1 MGEENLNAASE
12 SANFY
17 NSVCPA
23 VNGSSLLV
31 FEIRPRD
38 GQRTD
43 DGRTDVSKQRVSGP

>member
-1 MGEENLNAASE
+1 MGEENLNAATE

-17 NSVCPA
+17 NKCPA
-23 VNGSSLLV
+23 VNGSVLLV

-43 DGRTDVSKQRVSGP
+43 DGRTDVRKQRISGR